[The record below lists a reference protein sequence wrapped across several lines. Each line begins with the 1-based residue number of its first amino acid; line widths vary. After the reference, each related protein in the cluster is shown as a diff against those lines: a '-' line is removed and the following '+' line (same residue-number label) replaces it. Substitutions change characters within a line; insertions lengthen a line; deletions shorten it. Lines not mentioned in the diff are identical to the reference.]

1 MNFNFKKYN
10 AWDFIGSFLLYA
22 IITFFYYA
30 LDPKS
35 ESQSKIA
42 KLNRVLHSIIDEFGL
57 DLPAWLQILLFF
69 ILFVFFIELFKFTY
83 KQLISLFKKK

>member
-1 MNFNFKKYN
+1 MNFNFKKNN
-10 AWDFIGSFLLYA
+10 AWDFIGGFLLYA

-42 KLNRVLHSIIDEFGL
+42 KITRGLHSIIDEFGL
-57 DLPAWLQILLFF
+57 DLPAWLQILLFWG
-69 ILFVFFIELFKFTY
+69 FVVLVVKSIIFWFE
-83 KQLISLFKKK
+83 KK

>member
-1 MNFNFKKYN
+1 MNFNFKKNN

-42 KLNRVLHSIIDEFGL
+42 KLNKGLHSIIDEFGL
-57 DLPAWLQILLFF
+57 DLPAWLQILLFWCF
-69 ILFVFFIELFKFTY
+69 GVLVVKSIIFW
-83 KQLISLFKKK
+83 FKKK

>member
-1 MNFNFKKYN
+1 MNFNFKKNN

-22 IITFFYYA
+22 IITFSYYA

-42 KLNRVLHSIIDEFGL
+42 KINRGLHSIIDEFGL
-57 DLPAWLQILLFF
+57 DLPAWLQILLFCCF
-69 ILFVFFIELFKFTY
+69 GVLVVKSIIFW
-83 KQLISLFKKK
+83 FKKK

>member
-1 MNFNFKKYN
+1 MNFNFKKNN

-42 KLNRVLHSIIDEFGL
+42 KLNRGLHSIIDEFGL
-57 DLPAWLQILLFF
+57 DLPAWLQILLFWG
-69 ILFVFFIELFKFTY
+69 FVVLVVKSIIFWFE
-83 KQLISLFKKK
+83 KK